1 MKPGEWIAKI
11 DRLQR
16 AKLFKIIA
24 SIVVILLGTGVVIK
38 SVISHS
44 RIPRIEFAEPVPAP
58 EPAVK
63 REGSTDPTAAGPTPE
78 QIRTMDIEAT
88 RAAITNVLSAQADPT
103 AAAVG
108 VAFLVGIS
116 LVVIWLGLAL
126 TYLALLLLALIIGTI
141 AGLAGYPGFTRLAWG
156 SVALTA
162 AFSTMLVGLRTLLSG
177 SHPVIAIARN
187 VVNEAVRMKIFLV
200 FIVLL
205 VLMLAILP
213 EYLSDKTPL
222 RYRVQTVLQFG
233 TGLSFWIIAILVLLL
248 TMSSICFEQR
258 DKVIWQT
265 MTKPV
270 THAQYL
276 LGKWVGVVCMAAVLL
291 MVCAGGVF
299 MFTEFMRNQR
309 AIGESRAYVSGDDNL
324 AISDDRLILETQI
337 LVARETKR
345 ADEIELDQEKFN
357 RTVLA
362 YIENERKTNPDFARL
377 PDRPEDLDPRI
388 VDKVAA
394 DLREQLMTAY
404 RTIEPGSN
412 ETYIFSGLSGVRE
425 LKRPLVMKYRVDAG
439 SNRPDQFLKMT
450 FAFSRSSPIVRDVVL
465 GQDLSFTVSPNVIDD
480 DGRIY
485 MQVVNGDVF
494 TGVGN
499 DMTLTFPKGGLEVSY
514 PVTSYR
520 ANFMRAVAVMWVKLA
535 FLAMVAIFCSTFM
548 SFPVACLVALGVFF
562 SAETTQF
569 LFDSLEN
576 YSTEDREGNV
586 VIVKLVVSWI
596 SYGVAYIFKLYADLQ
611 PVKKLVDGELI
622 PWSSVGL
629 GTGCLAFVST
639 LLYVGAVYIFKR
651 RELATYS
658 GN

>member
-1 MKPGEWIAKI
+1 VKLGDVIAKL
-11 DRLQR
+11 DRLQK

-24 SIVVILLGTGVVIK
+24 SVAVLLIGIGVAIA
-38 SVISHS
+38 SVIEHRS
-44 RIPRIEFAEPVPAP
+44 IPKPQWPEMTEVAP
-58 EPAVK
+58 EPEVK
-63 REGSTDPTAAGPTPE
+63 PQDGTNPEAKGLTPE
-78 QIRTMDIEAT
+78 QIQTMDIAAT

-103 AAAVG
+103 AASVT
-108 VAFLVGIS
+108 VSILVGLS

-126 TYLALLLLALIIGTI
+126 TYLALLILAFAVGAV
-141 AGLAGYPGFTRLAWG
+141 AGFAGYPGFTRLAWG
-156 SVALTA
+156 SLALTA
-162 AFSTMLVGLRTLLSG
+162 GFSTLLVALRGLLSG

-200 FIVLL
+200 FIVVL

-213 EYLSDKTPL
+213 EYLSEKTPL

-233 TGLSFWIIAILVLLL
+233 TGLSFWIIALLVLLL

-276 LGKWVGVVCMAAVLL
+276 LGKWVGVVCMAGVLL

-309 AIGESRAYVSGDDNL
+309 AIGESRAYVSGDD
-324 AISDDRLILETQI
+324 APISEDRLILETQI
-337 LVARETKR
+337 LTARETKR

-377 PDRPEDLDPRI
+377 PDKPEDLDPRM

-412 ETYIFSGLSGVRE
+412 ETYKFSGLQGVRD
-425 LKRPLVMKYRVDAG
+425 LNRPLVLKYRVDAG
-439 SNRPDQFLKMT
+439 SNRPDQFLKVT

-465 GQDLSFTVSPNVIDD
+465 GQDMSFNISPNVIDD
-480 DGRIY
+480 DGAIY
-485 MQVVNGDVF
+485 IQVVNGDVF
-494 TGVGN
+494 SGVGN

-520 ANFMRAVAVMWVKLA
+520 ANFMRAVAVMWIKLA

-548 SFPVACLVALGVFF
+548 SFPVACLVAMGVFF

-569 LFDSLEN
+569 LFDSLES
-576 YSTEDREGNV
+576 YATEDREGNTVIFKV
-586 VIVKLVVSWI
+586 VISWI
-596 SYGVAYIFKLYADLQ
+596 SYGVAYLFKLYSDLQ
-611 PVKKLVDGELI
+611 PVQRLVDGELI

-629 GTGCLAFVST
+629 GSGSLALVSAV
-639 LLYVGAVYIFKR
+639 LYLASVYIFKR

>member
-1 MKPGEWIAKI
+1 VKLGEWIAKI

-24 SIVVILLGTGVVIK
+24 SIVVLLIGAGVVI
-38 SVISHS
+38 SSIINT
-44 RIPRIEFAEPVPAP
+44 RDIPKIQWAEPVPSA
-58 EPAVK
+58 EPAVTPQ
-63 REGSTDPTAAGPTPE
+63 GSTDPTASGPTPE
-78 QIRTMDIEAT
+78 QIRTMDIQAT
-88 RAAITNVLSAQADPT
+88 RAAITNILSARADPT
-103 AAAVG
+103 AATVG
-108 VAFLVGIS
+108 VGFLVGIS

-126 TYLALLLLALIIGTI
+126 TYLALLIVALLVGLG
-141 AGLAGYPGFTRLAWG
+141 AGFAGFPGFTRLAWG
-156 SVALTA
+156 SVVLTA
-162 AFSTMLVGLRTLLSG
+162 AFSTMLAALRALLSG

-200 FIVLL
+200 FIVML

-276 LGKWVGVVCMAAVLL
+276 FGKWVGVVCMAGVLL

-309 AIGESRAYVSGDDNL
+309 AVGESRAYVSSDDA
-324 AISDDRLILETQI
+324 AISEDRLVLETQI

-345 ADEIELDQEKFN
+345 ADEIELDQDKFN
-357 RTVLA
+357 KTVLA
-362 YIENERKTNPDFARL
+362 YIENERKTNPDFGRL
-377 PDRPEDLDPRI
+377 PNRPEDLDPRI

-394 DLREQLMTAY
+394 DLREQLMMAY

-412 ETYIFSGLSGVRE
+412 ETYIFSGLQGVRD
-425 LKRPLVMKYRVDAG
+425 LNRPLVMKYRVDAG
-439 SNRPDQFLKMT
+439 SNRPDQFLKLT
-450 FAFSRSSPIVRDVVL
+450 FAFSRSSPILRDVVL

-499 DMTLTFPKGGLEVSY
+499 NMTITFPKGGLEVSY

-576 YSTEDREGNV
+576 YSTEDREGNT
-586 VIVKLVVSWI
+586 VIIKLVISWI
-596 SYGVAYIFKLYADLQ
+596 SYGVAYVFKLYSDLQ
-611 PVKKLVDGELI
+611 PVQKLVDGELI
-622 PWSSVGL
+622 PWRSVSL
-629 GTGCLAFVST
+629 GTGCLALISAF
-639 LLYVGAVYIFKR
+639 LYVGAVYIFKR

>member
-1 MKPGEWIAKI
+1 MKIGDLFGKL
-11 DRLQR
+11 DRMQR
-16 AKLFKIIA
+16 SRLFKIIA
-24 SIVVILLGTGVVIK
+24 SIAVILIGAGVIVTSI
-38 SVISHS
+38 IAHQN
-44 RIPRIEFAEPVPAP
+44 IPKVEFAEPAPTP

-63 REGSTDPTAAGPTPE
+63 PQSGTDPTATGPTPE
-78 QIRTMDIEAT
+78 QVRTMDIEAT
-88 RAAITNVLSAQADPT
+88 RAAITNVLSARSDPT

-108 VAFLVGIS
+108 VSLIVGLS

-126 TYLALLLLALIIGTI
+126 TYLGLLIIAIVVGVI
-141 AGLAGYPGFTRLAWG
+141 AGLLGYPGLTRLAWG
-156 SVALTA
+156 SLVLTA
-162 AFSTMLVGLRTLLSG
+162 AFTAMLVGLRALLSG

-276 LGKWVGVVCMAAVLL
+276 LGKWLGVVSMAAVLL
-291 MVCAGGVF
+291 LVCAGGVF
-299 MFTEFMRNQR
+299 MFTEFMRGQR
-309 AIGESRAYVSGDDNL
+309 AIGESRAYVSGDDNP
-324 AISDDRLILETQI
+324 ISEDRLILETQI

-377 PDRPEDLDPRI
+377 PDRPEDLDPKI

-394 DLREQLMTAY
+394 DLREQLMIAY

-412 ETYIFSGLSGVRE
+412 ETYMFSGLKGVRE
-425 LKRPLVMKYRVDAG
+425 LNRPLVLKYRVDAG

-450 FAFSRSSPIVRDVVL
+450 FAFSRSSPIMREVVL

-480 DGRIY
+480 DGKIY
-485 MQVVNGDVF
+485 IQIVNGDVF
-494 TGVGN
+494 SGVGN
-499 DMTLTFPKGGLEVSY
+499 DMTVTFPKGGLEVSY
-514 PVTSYR
+514 PVASYR
-520 ANFMRAVAVMWVKLA
+520 ENFMRAVAVMWVKLA

-562 SAETTQF
+562 AAESTEF
-569 LFDSLEN
+569 LFTSLEN
-576 YSTEDREGNV
+576 YPTEDREGKT
-586 VIVKLVVSWI
+586 VIVKVIVSSI
-596 SYGVAYIFKLYADLQ
+596 SYGVAYLFKLYSDLQ
-611 PVKKLVDGELI
+611 PVKRLVDGELI
-622 PWSSVGL
+622 PWRSVAL
-629 GTGCLAFVST
+629 GTVSLAITSMM
-639 LLYVGAVYIFKR
+639 LYIGAVYIFKR

>member
-1 MKPGEWIAKI
+1 MKLGDVIAKL
-11 DRLQR
+11 DRLQK

-24 SIVVILLGTGVVIK
+24 SVAVLLIGIGVAIA
-38 SVISHS
+38 SVIEHRS
-44 RIPRIEFAEPVPAP
+44 IPKPQWPEMTEVAP
-58 EPAVK
+58 EPEVK
-63 REGSTDPTAAGPTPE
+63 PQDGTNPEAKGLTPE
-78 QIRTMDIEAT
+78 QIQTMDIAAT

-103 AAAVG
+103 AASVT
-108 VAFLVGIS
+108 VSILVGLS

-126 TYLALLLLALIIGTI
+126 TYLALLILAFAVGAV
-141 AGLAGYPGFTRLAWG
+141 AGFAGYPGFTRLAWG
-156 SVALTA
+156 SLALTA
-162 AFSTMLVGLRTLLSG
+162 GFSTLLVALRGLLSG

-200 FIVLL
+200 FIVVL

-213 EYLSDKTPL
+213 EYLSEKTPL

-233 TGLSFWIIAILVLLL
+233 TGLSFWIIALLVLLL

-276 LGKWVGVVCMAAVLL
+276 LGKWVGVVCMAGVLL

-309 AIGESRAYVSGDDNL
+309 AIGESRAYVSGDD
-324 AISDDRLILETQI
+324 APISEDRLILETQI
-337 LVARETKR
+337 LTARETKR

-377 PDRPEDLDPRI
+377 PDKPEDLDPRM

-412 ETYIFSGLSGVRE
+412 ETYKFSGLQGVRD
-425 LKRPLVMKYRVDAG
+425 LNRPLVLKYRVDAG
-439 SNRPDQFLKMT
+439 SNRPDQFLKVT

-465 GQDLSFTVSPNVIDD
+465 GQDMSFNISPNVIDD
-480 DGRIY
+480 DGAIY
-485 MQVVNGDVF
+485 IQVVNGDVF
-494 TGVGN
+494 SGVGN

-520 ANFMRAVAVMWVKLA
+520 ANFMRAVAVMWIKLA

-548 SFPVACLVALGVFF
+548 SFPVACLVAMGVFF

-569 LFDSLEN
+569 LFDSLES
-576 YSTEDREGNV
+576 YATEDREGNTVIFKV
-586 VIVKLVVSWI
+586 VISWI
-596 SYGVAYIFKLYADLQ
+596 SYGVAYLFKLYSDLQ
-611 PVKKLVDGELI
+611 PVQRLVDGELI

-629 GTGCLAFVST
+629 GSGSLALVSAV
-639 LLYVGAVYIFKR
+639 LYLASVYIFKR

>member
-1 MKPGEWIAKI
+1 MTE
-11 DRLQR
+11 
-16 AKLFKIIA
+16 
-24 SIVVILLGTGVVIK
+24 V
-38 SVISHS
+38 
-44 RIPRIEFAEPVPAP
+44 AP
-58 EPAVK
+58 EPEVK
-63 REGSTDPTAAGPTPE
+63 PQDGTNPEAKGLTPE
-78 QIRTMDIEAT
+78 QIQTMDIAAT

-103 AAAVG
+103 AASVT
-108 VAFLVGIS
+108 VSILVGLS

-126 TYLALLLLALIIGTI
+126 TYLALLILAFAVGAV
-141 AGLAGYPGFTRLAWG
+141 AGFAGYPGFTRLAWG
-156 SVALTA
+156 SLALTA
-162 AFSTMLVGLRTLLSG
+162 GFSTLLVALRGLLSG

-200 FIVLL
+200 FIVVL

-213 EYLSDKTPL
+213 EYLSEKTPL

-233 TGLSFWIIAILVLLL
+233 TGLSFWIIALLVLLL

-276 LGKWVGVVCMAAVLL
+276 LGKWVGVVCMAGVLL

-309 AIGESRAYVSGDDNL
+309 AIGESRAYVSGDD
-324 AISDDRLILETQI
+324 APISEDRLILETQI
-337 LVARETKR
+337 LTARETKR

-377 PDRPEDLDPRI
+377 PDKPEDLDPRM

-412 ETYIFSGLSGVRE
+412 ETYKFSGLQGVRD
-425 LKRPLVMKYRVDAG
+425 LNRPLVLKYRVDAG
-439 SNRPDQFLKMT
+439 SNRPDQFLKVT

-465 GQDLSFTVSPNVIDD
+465 GQDMSFNISPNVIDD
-480 DGRIY
+480 DGAIY
-485 MQVVNGDVF
+485 IQVVNGDVF
-494 TGVGN
+494 SGVGN

-520 ANFMRAVAVMWVKLA
+520 ANFMRAVAVMWIKLA

-548 SFPVACLVALGVFF
+548 SFPVACLVAMGVFF

-569 LFDSLEN
+569 LFDSLES
-576 YSTEDREGNV
+576 YATEDREGNTVIFKV
-586 VIVKLVVSWI
+586 VISWI
-596 SYGVAYIFKLYADLQ
+596 SYGVAYLFKLYSDLQ
-611 PVKKLVDGELI
+611 PVQRLVDGELI

-629 GTGCLAFVST
+629 GSGSLALVSAV
-639 LLYVGAVYIFKR
+639 LYLASVYIFKR

>member
-1 MKPGEWIAKI
+1 MKVGDFVAKL
-11 DRLQR
+11 DRLQKAR
-16 AKLFKIIA
+16 LFKIIA
-24 SIVVILLGTGVVIK
+24 SIVAIALGVGVTIF
-38 SVISHS
+38 SVIEHRS
-44 RIPRIEFAEPVPAP
+44 IPKPQWPESTTVAP

-63 REGSTDPTAAGPTPE
+63 PQDGTNPEAKGLTPE
-78 QIRTMDIEAT
+78 QIQTMDIAAT
-88 RAAITNVLSAQADPT
+88 RAAISNVLSAQADPT
-103 AAAVG
+103 AASVT
-108 VAFLVGIS
+108 VSMLVGLS
-116 LVVIWLGLAL
+116 LVVIWLGLAI
-126 TYLALLLLALIIGTI
+126 TYLVLLILALTAGVI
-141 AGLAGYPGFTRLAWG
+141 AGFAGYPGFTRLAWG
-156 SVALTA
+156 SLALTA
-162 AFSTMLVGLRTLLSG
+162 GFSTLLVALKALLSG

-233 TGLSFWIIAILVLLL
+233 TGLSFWIIALLVLLL

-276 LGKWVGVVCMAAVLL
+276 LGKWVGVVCMAGVLL
-291 MVCAGGVF
+291 LVCAGGVF

-309 AIGESRAYVSGDDNL
+309 AIGESRAFVAGDDIP
-324 AISDDRLILETQI
+324 ISEDRLILETQI
-337 LVARETKR
+337 LTARETRR

-377 PDRPEDLDPRI
+377 PDRPEDLDPRM

-412 ETYIFSGLSGVRE
+412 ETYKFSGLQGVRE
-425 LKRPLVMKYRVDAG
+425 LNRPLVLKYRVDAG
-439 SNRPDQFLKMT
+439 SNRPDQFLKLT

-465 GQDLSFTVSPNVIDD
+465 GQDMSFNISPNVIDD
-480 DGRIY
+480 DGAIY
-485 MQVVNGDVF
+485 IQVVNGDVF
-494 TGVGN
+494 SGAGN
-499 DMTLTFPKGGLEVSY
+499 DVTLTFPKGGLEVSY
-514 PVTSYR
+514 PVASYR

-548 SFPVACLVALGVFF
+548 SFPVACLVAMGVFF

-569 LFDSLEN
+569 LFDSLET
-576 YSTEDREGNV
+576 YSTEDQGGQTV
-586 VIVKLVVSWI
+586 VFKLVISWI
-596 SYGVAYIFKLYADLQ
+596 SYGVAYLFKLYSDLQ
-611 PVKKLVDGELI
+611 PVQRLVDGELI

-629 GTGCLAFVST
+629 GTGSLALVSAV
-639 LLYVGAVYIFKR
+639 LYLASVYIFKR